1 MSDINSIATG
11 AVTNYQR
18 ALATVANNIANVD
31 SEGYSRQ
38 EVTLAEN
45 TPTKFGK
52 SFFGTGARLD
62 GVRRLYDEFIE
73 NSLRNSSSEL
83 NQQNPMVDYANR
95 VINILGN
102 ENLSLS
108 SALDTFFNSAR
119 ELSLSPSSL
128 VQRTVF
134 MSDAEGLTARFKEI
148 SSQLDLVVSETEE
161 AINSDITKV
170 NILSEQLANINKQL
184 ATTRILSRQ
193 PMQLLD
199 ERDQVLRELS
209 ELVKVKVDEAPNGSV
224 DVSLTNTFSSGVIVS
239 DLDFERLFATFNE
252 NDISKVDLQLGQYTS
267 KVEAVSSIGGGNLGG
282 LLAFRKTLLE
292 PTLREI
298 DNLAKTFVFEVNDIH
313 KKGLDL
319 SGKAGD
325 DLFTI
330 NPEFTVLSND
340 KVTNVNLYPKVIDPL
355 QLKTNDI
362 EFQFDAEAGQ
372 VSNLFVEGQFRKGDV
387 LEITINGSTSKFT
400 IPFLGIEDVGEEVSL
415 EEVRDGLFEFLDA
428 NYGRTLSLS
437 KETDRQINIRSEE
450 FGFFSISPGALSSEG
465 LISET
470 TQRGLWTATD
480 KATGLSV
487 SGVES
492 IEINGLLVEFEGNP
506 EDGETLFLESRNRPS
521 SGINLVFENP
531 ALIAAAGNF
540 RIIDSE
546 DNPSG
551 INAAINVLQ
560 NPKESFYDEENLILK
575 NVLQDQNFNE
585 LDSIVK
591 EYDDSPTNP
600 ISIIPAG
607 YADIQLNIS
616 QRGNLPVNLQLFS
629 RDGNHIAGKSFGARE
644 ISFEEN
650 RLGRKLL
657 EAEKELIRKR
667 SGNEFIQA
675 AQEAET
681 NFIEGSSYINDYLNE
696 RGQSGYRDLDI
707 FYGVRGSPQTLAELG
722 LDHVVEGTEFVVG
735 KIQSKSIPA
744 GGLGEGFDDGTF
756 TINGKELTRLEMPT
770 DEELEASDVRQW
782 LKPQVRELG
791 IIVKASTE
799 IIIDP
804 KSLVPTAGLVIN
816 GTTVVEEE
824 SLLALDAD
832 ERTRSAEL
840 NTRDKTAL
848 KLRDFINDKTE
859 ITGVGAYINPDGMLV
874 INNRTGKNINIEGV
888 SASNVL
894 SITSTEYRGE
904 IEMLRTVDQI
914 RVLARDMNFDEGL
927 TINNVSLGAP
937 GAFSD
942 VETVRDAINTASEID
957 YRIGHVFAFVDD
969 SGALVISTE
978 NGEGIDIAGK
988 NVLNVNANFYQRDF
1002 EQSLLGLDES
1012 PAEIRLGLGENGSP
1026 KDLERLGFDTSLYIR
1041 GSVPEDFLVFSEGD
1055 SSFALSSSFTAEEVD
1070 PIAILRRSPFTVNF
1084 LNDQTYQIVDDKT
1097 ETILAERNFD
1107 VTNGGIYY
1115 QGLFIR
1121 LDGLPKSGDSFKVD
1135 GNVDGIGD
1143 NANIIQIAELEKKK
1157 VFGGAEG
1164 FSISEKY
1171 DVLITNIGTF
1181 AQRAGVTKEALTVV
1195 YDENVAKRDQV
1206 AGVSLDQ
1213 EAADLVRYQ
1222 QAYQASAKVMQTAS
1236 VLFDAII
1243 AIR

>member
-108 SALDTFFNSAR
+108 SAFDTFFNSAR
-119 ELSLSPSSL
+119 ELSLNPSSL

-148 SSQLDLVVSETEE
+148 SSQLDLIVSETEE

-184 ATTRILSRQ
+184 AATRILSRQ

-239 DLDFERLFATFNE
+239 GLESERLFATFNE
-252 NDISKVDLQLGQYTS
+252 NDVSRVDLQLGQYTS
-267 KVEAVSSIGGGNLGG
+267 QVETVASIGGGNLGG

-298 DNLAKTFVFEVNDIH
+298 DNLAKIFVFEVNDIH
-313 KKGLDL
+313 QKGLDL

-340 KVTNVNLYPKVIDPL
+340 KVSNVNLYPKVINPL

-372 VSNLFVEGQFRKGDV
+372 VSNLFIEGQFRKGDV
-387 LEITINGSTSKFT
+387 VEITINGSTSKFT

-415 EEVRDGLFEFLDA
+415 EEVRDGLFQFLDA
-428 NYGRTLSLS
+428 NYGRTLTLS

-521 SGINLVFENP
+521 SGINLAFENP
-531 ALIAAAGNF
+531 ALIAAAANF

-551 INAAINVLQ
+551 INAEINVLQ
-560 NPKESFYDEENLILK
+560 NPKEDFYDEENLVIK
-575 NVLQDQNFNE
+575 NVLENQNFNE
-585 LDSIVK
+585 LDSVVK
-591 EYDDSPTNP
+591 DYDNSPPNP

-607 YADIQLNIS
+607 YADIQLNVS
-616 QRGNLPVNLQLFS
+616 QGGNLPVNLQLFS
-629 RDGNHIAGKSFGARE
+629 RDGNHIAGKSLGDNE

-650 RLGRKLL
+650 RLGRKLS
-657 EAEKELIRKR
+657 EPEKELIRKR
-667 SGNEFIQA
+667 SGNEFIRA
-675 AQEAET
+675 AQEADT
-681 NFIEGSSYINDYLNE
+681 NFVEGSTYINDYLNK
-696 RGQSGYRDLDI
+696 RGESSYRDLDI

-722 LDHVVEGTEFVVG
+722 LDHVVEDSEFVAG
-735 KIQSKSIPA
+735 KILSKAIPA
-744 GGLGEGFDDGTF
+744 GGLGQGFDEGVF
-756 TINGKELTRLEMPT
+756 TINGKALSRLEVPV
-770 DEELEASDVRQW
+770 DKEVEASDLRQW

-791 IIVKASTE
+791 IVVKASTE
-799 IIIDP
+799 ILID
-804 KSLVPTAGLVIN
+804 
-816 GTTVVEEE
+816 
-824 SLLALDAD
+824 
-832 ERTRSAEL
+832 
-840 NTRDKTAL
+840 
-848 KLRDFINDKTE
+848 
-859 ITGVGAYINPDGMLV
+859 
-874 INNRTGKNINIEGV
+874 
-888 SASNVL
+888 L
-894 SITSTEYRGE
+894 S
-904 IEMLRTVDQI
+904 
-914 RVLARDMNFDEGL
+914 
-927 TINNVSLGAP
+927 
-937 GAFSD
+937 
-942 VETVRDAINTASEID
+942 
-957 YRIGHVFAFVDD
+957 
-969 SGALVISTE
+969 
-978 NGEGIDIAGK
+978 
-988 NVLNVNANFYQRDF
+988 
-1002 EQSLLGLDES
+1002 
-1012 PAEIRLGLGENGSP
+1012 
-1026 KDLERLGFDTSLYIR
+1026 
-1041 GSVPEDFLVFSEGD
+1041 
-1055 SSFALSSSFTAEEVD
+1055 
-1070 PIAILRRSPFTVNF
+1070 LRRS
-1084 LNDQTYQIVDDKT
+1084 
-1097 ETILAERNFD
+1097 
-1107 VTNGGIYY
+1107 
-1115 QGLFIR
+1115 LFWR
-1121 LDGLPKSGDSFKVD
+1121 LMLMREQS
-1135 GNVDGIGD
+1135 
-1143 NANIIQIAELEKKK
+1143 
-1157 VFGGAEG
+1157 
-1164 FSISEKY
+1164 
-1171 DVLITNIGTF
+1171 
-1181 AQRAGVTKEALTVV
+1181 QR
-1195 YDENVAKRDQV
+1195 
-1206 AGVSLDQ
+1206 S
-1213 EAADLVRYQ
+1213 
-1222 QAYQASAKVMQTAS
+1222 
-1236 VLFDAII
+1236 
-1243 AIR
+1243 